1 VNYIYVGLISA
12 VVSFAASQVMLWLSH
27 KYKIYPGIRERDVHT
42 TPTPRLGGVAI
53 VLGVGAAFAL
63 ATVLPAFDRVF
74 VNPLPVIGMSIA
86 IVLMAVVGIL
96 DDLFDIDWL
105 TKLGAQLI
113 AAGVMAWSGIQIV
126 SLPFGGI
133 ILLSPTMSLVLTVF
147 AVVLVMNAVNFIDG
161 LDGLVAGVSL
171 IAGTVFFIYSYIL
184 AIGPGQQNYFNLATL
199 LTASLCGAL
208 IGFLPVNAYPA
219 KMFMG
224 DSGALVIGLIMAG
237 STISVTGQVDPGT
250 ADPKQFI
257 PAFIP
262 LLIPLAVLLIPLLD
276 FGMAV
281 TRRLLN
287 GQSPF
292 TADRKHLHHRLL
304 DMGHSHLR
312 AVLVLYAWTAVASV
326 GALLFMFVRASVAA
340 GIVLAGFLITT
351 YLTLAPL
358 ARKRREAHVKPATK
372 ETTR

>member
-12 VVSFAASQVMLWLSH
+12 IVSFAASQLMLRLSH

-42 TPTPRLGGVAI
+42 TPTPRLGGIAI

-74 VNPLPVIGMSIA
+74 FDPLPVIGMSIA
-86 IVLMAVVGIL
+86 IALMAIVGIL

-133 ILLSPTMSLVLTVF
+133 ILLSPTMSLILTVF
-147 AVVLVMNAVNFIDG
+147 AVVLVMNAINFIDG

-184 AIGPGQQNYFNLATL
+184 AIGPGHQNYFNLATL

-250 ADPKQFI
+250 VDPKQFI

-262 LLIPLAVLLIPLLD
+262 LLIPFAVLLIPLLD
-276 FGMAV
+276 FVMAV
-281 TRRLLN
+281 TRRLIN
-287 GQSPF
+287 GKSPF
-292 TADRKHLHHRLL
+292 EADRKHLHHRLL

-312 AVLVLYAWTAVASV
+312 AVLILYAWTTVASV
-326 GALLFMFVRASVAA
+326 GALLFMFVRSSVAA
-340 GIVLAGFLITT
+340 GIVLAGFIVTT
-351 YLTLAPL
+351 FLTLAPL
-358 ARKRREAHVKPATK
+358 ARKRKTDPAVTPK
-372 ETTR
+372 ETTP

>member
-1 VNYIYVGLISA
+1 MNYIYVGLISA
-12 VVSFAASQVMLWLSH
+12 IVSFAASQLMLRLSH
-27 KYKIYPGIRERDVHT
+27 KFKIYPGIRERDVHT
-42 TPTPRLGGVAI
+42 TPTPRLGGIAI

-74 VNPLPVIGMSIA
+74 FDPLPVIGMSIA
-86 IVLMAVVGIL
+86 IALMAIVGIL

-133 ILLSPTMSLVLTVF
+133 ILLSPTMSLILTVF
-147 AVVLVMNAVNFIDG
+147 AVVLVMNAINFIDG

-184 AIGPGQQNYFNLATL
+184 AIGPGHQNYFNLATL

-250 ADPKQFI
+250 VDPKQFI

-262 LLIPLAVLLIPLLD
+262 LLIPFAVLLIPLLD
-276 FGMAV
+276 FVMAV
-281 TRRLLN
+281 TRRLIN
-287 GQSPF
+287 GKSPF
-292 TADRKHLHHRLL
+292 EADRKHLHHRLL

-312 AVLVLYAWTAVASV
+312 AVLILYAWTTVASV
-326 GALLFMFVRASVAA
+326 GALLFMFVRSSVAA
-340 GIVLAGFLITT
+340 GIVLVGFIVTT
-351 YLTLAPL
+351 FLTLAPL
-358 ARKRREAHVKPATK
+358 ARKRKTDPAVTEK
-372 ETTR
+372 ETTP